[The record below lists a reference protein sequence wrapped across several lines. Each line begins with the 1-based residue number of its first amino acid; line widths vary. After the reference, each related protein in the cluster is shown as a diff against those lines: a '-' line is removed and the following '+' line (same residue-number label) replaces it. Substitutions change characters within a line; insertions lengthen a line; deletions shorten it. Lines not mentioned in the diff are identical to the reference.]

1 MADRLSPDQSELG
14 KKSEYSRS
22 YDPERLFPVARQ
34 LKRNDIGVEEGK
46 LPFYGFDIWNH
57 YEVSWLNEKGKPI
70 VAIAEIIYGCD
81 TPNIIESKSMKL
93 YFNSFN
99 NTQFKDAET
108 LKNIIEKDL
117 SQRIGGKALVKIIPL
132 NEVQDEKIYAHLK
145 GTNLDELDIDC
156 SVYDLDISF
165 LKIEETEI
173 EETLCTDLLRSNCLI
188 TGQPDWGSVQITY
201 KGKKIN
207 HEGLLRYIVSFRNHI
222 EFAEH
227 CAERIFTDILR
238 HCKPTELS
246 VTMRSTRR
254 GGLDINP
261 YRSTKNEGIF
271 AINERLCRQ

>member
-1 MADRLSPDQSELG
+1 MKSNLSPDQSELG

-22 YDPERLFPVARQ
+22 YDPDRLFPVARQ

-70 VAIAEIIYGCD
+70 VALAEIVYACD

-99 NTQFKDAET
+99 NTQFKNVEI
-108 LKNIIEKDL
+108 LKNIIEKDI
-117 SQRIGGKALVKIIPL
+117 SRRIGGKALVKIIPL
-132 NEVQDEKIYAHLK
+132 NEIQDEKIYAHLK

-156 SVYDLDISF
+156 SVYNLDTSF
-165 LKIEETEI
+165 LKIEEAEA

-188 TGQPDWGSVQITY
+188 TGQPDWGSVQIAY
-201 KGKKIN
+201 KGKQIN
-207 HEGLLRYIVSFRNHI
+207 HEGLLRYMVSFRNHI

-227 CAERIFTDILR
+227 CVERIFTDILR

-246 VTMRSTRR
+246 VTVRTTRR

-261 YRSTKNEGIF
+261 YRSTKNEGVL
-271 AINERLCRQ
+271 AANERLCRQ